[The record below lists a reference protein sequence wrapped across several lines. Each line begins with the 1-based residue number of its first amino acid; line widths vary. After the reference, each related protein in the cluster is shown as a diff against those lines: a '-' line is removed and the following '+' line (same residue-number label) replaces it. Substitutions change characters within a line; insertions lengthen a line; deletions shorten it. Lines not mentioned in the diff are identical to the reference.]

1 MHRPDSLS
9 RARNRHGFYDG
20 SKPYSGMDCVDSWN
34 RRTRVGTG
42 TGPCAISN
50 VMQLTLSELSPSKRY
65 HLLSSIVVP
74 RPIAWVTTLN
84 ENGSVNAAPFSYF
97 NLMGENP
104 PLVVLGIGKR
114 PGDLTKDTVR
124 NLRRTREF
132 VINVVT
138 EENAE
143 MMNLCGTDF
152 PAEMSEVEALG
163 LATIPSVLV
172 KPPRLAISPAH
183 FEGREL
189 QTLLIGGNQV
199 IMGELLVAHIRDE
212 FIDAE
217 TLRVHTEKMQIVGR
231 LQGGGGGYTR
241 TRDHFDLKRMTYEEW
256 QARKSTQKPPG

>member
-1 MHRPDSLS
+1 
-9 RARNRHGFYDG
+9 
-20 SKPYSGMDCVDSWN
+20 
-34 RRTRVGTG
+34 
-42 TGPCAISN
+42 
-50 VMQLTLSELSPSKRY
+50 MQLNLSELSASKRY

-84 ENGSVNAAPFSYF
+84 EDGSVNAAPFSYF

-114 PGDLTKDTVR
+114 PGEIAKDTMR

-132 VINVVT
+132 VINIVT

-152 PAEMSEVEALG
+152 PPGTSEVQALG
-163 LATIPSVLV
+163 LATEPSVLV
-172 KPPRLAISPAH
+172 KPPRLTLSPAH

-199 IMGELLVAHIRDE
+199 IMGELLVVHIRDE

-217 TLRVHTEKMQIVGR
+217 TLRVHTEKMGIIGR

-241 TRDHFDLKRMTYEEW
+241 TRDHFDLKRPTYDEW
-256 QARKSTQKPPG
+256 LARNATQKSNI